1 MQVSLNCVKKCMTLK
16 WVGQAKCGPRLL
28 PHSSGWYY
36 VVNRN
41 TYHIMVVLS
50 NPWLLFTCPGTS
62 VSDFHDC
69 CAALMLF

>member
-1 MQVSLNCVKKCMTLK
+1 MHDFKVGRSSEMWTTLIATQY
-16 WVGQAKCGPRLL
+16 WEVLCGQQD
-28 PHSSGWYY
+28 
-36 VVNRN
+36 